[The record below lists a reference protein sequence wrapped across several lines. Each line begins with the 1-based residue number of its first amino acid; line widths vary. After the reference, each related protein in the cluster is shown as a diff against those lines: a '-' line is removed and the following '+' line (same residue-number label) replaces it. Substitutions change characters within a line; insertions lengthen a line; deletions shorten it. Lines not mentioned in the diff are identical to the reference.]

1 MGWVPVWG
9 ASSLGWVR
17 GKQGWTTGL
26 RIRSADLLDTS
37 GVALVG
43 LRDVADDLLRVLD
56 VEVGRERRC
65 GAWRMGSYMG
75 YGTVLPGPFG
85 VL

>member
-1 MGWVPVWG
+1 M
-9 ASSLGWVR
+9 GWVR

-75 YGTVLPGPFG
+75 YGNGIARAVWCPLAGPVG
-85 VL
+85 SKG